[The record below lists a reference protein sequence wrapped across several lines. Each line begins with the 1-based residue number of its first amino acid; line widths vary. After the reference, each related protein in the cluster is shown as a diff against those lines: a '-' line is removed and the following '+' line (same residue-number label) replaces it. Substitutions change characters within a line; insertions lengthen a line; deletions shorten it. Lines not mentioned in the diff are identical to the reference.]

1 MCSFFFLKFKKLP
14 LKMKTH
20 RDLTVYVKSLDL
32 TTEIYKVSNSFPS
45 HEIFGLTSQIR
56 RASSSIPVN
65 IAEGSGRN
73 HLKENIQFLYISR
86 ASGTELETLLE
97 ISRRLDYLNSSTH
110 QSLFELLNE
119 VLKMLNGLIN
129 NLKQKL

>member
-1 MCSFFFLKFKKLP
+1 
-14 LKMKTH
+14 MKTH

-119 VLKMLNGLIN
+119 VLKMLNGLNN